1 MAIEIETHEHAG
13 EFQEPQALH
22 VKQKAATR
30 VET

>member
-1 MAIEIETHEHAG
+1 MAIETREYAG
-13 EFQEPQALH
+13 EFKEPQALH